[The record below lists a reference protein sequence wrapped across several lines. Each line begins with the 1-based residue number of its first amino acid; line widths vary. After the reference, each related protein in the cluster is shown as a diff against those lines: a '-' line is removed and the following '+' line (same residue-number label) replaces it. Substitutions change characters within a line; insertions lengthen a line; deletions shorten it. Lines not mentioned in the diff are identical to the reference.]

1 MGFGTGRHRET
12 SGGRHVPPRD
22 HQAVP
27 RRHRIG
33 IGDAQRQ
40 FILQQ
45 HPAAALQRAEH
56 TGHLAAGVAGLQAAE
71 VCATSCVG
79 KQPSRLA
86 ALQRK
91 QRACRLLKSSEPQ
104 WFFGTMWSTSRARC
118 CGICQATACAAAFAA
133 ALARV
138 STRTFT
144 EPLIGVRWRLL
155 CPKPQASA

>member
-40 FILQQ
+40 FVLQQ
-45 HPAAALQRAEH
+45 HPAAALQRAER
-56 TGHLAAGVAGLQAAE
+56 TACFAVAVAGLQAAE
-71 VCATSCVG
+71 VGAPSCVG
-79 KQPSRLA
+79 KQPSRLP

-91 QRACRLLKSSEPQ
+91 QRACRLLMASEPP
-104 WFFGTMWSTSRARC
+104 WFLGMMGAASRARWC
-118 CGICQATACAAAFAA
+118 WIC
-133 ALARV
+133 
-138 STRTFT
+138 
-144 EPLIGVRWRLL
+144 
-155 CPKPQASA
+155 